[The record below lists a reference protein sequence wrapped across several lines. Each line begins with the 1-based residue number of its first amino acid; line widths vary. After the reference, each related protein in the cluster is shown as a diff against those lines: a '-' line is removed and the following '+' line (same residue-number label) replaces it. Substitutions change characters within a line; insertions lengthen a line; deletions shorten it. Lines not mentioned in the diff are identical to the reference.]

1 MGGWRASARR
11 RRASV
16 REEINVDQSQIRVG
30 AQVRVGRLGSDQ
42 RHLWSNN
49 VESDRVE

>member
-30 AQVRVGRLGSDQ
+30 AQVRVGSDQ

-49 VESDRVE
+49 VESESDRVE